1 MAGATA
7 RGPAVHLEAGHPETD
22 PPDTVAPAAVAP
34 AAVAP
39 AAVAPERAAGPAR
52 LRALVV
58 DDEAPAREEL
68 TWLLGH
74 DVNVGSVRSA
84 GSAPEALRALE
95 LEPVDVVF
103 CDIRMPGLDGLDLAR
118 VLARFAQR
126 PHVVF
131 VTAYDEHAIDAFDL
145 RATDYVLKPVRAE
158 RLAEAV
164 RRVVHAVAMSAQ
176 LPGQLPGQL
185 PAQVP
190 GRVPADGA
198 AEITAVADTA
208 VADTADETIAVELGG
223 VIRFVQRSQVRYV
236 EAHGDYARLHTAT
249 SSHLVRVPLTTLE
262 ERWASAGFVRIHRS
276 TLVALPHVDEIRIDG
291 GRCSVRLGDRV
302 LQVSRRHTKY
312 LRDRLV
318 RAASLA
324 R

>member
-1 MAGATA
+1 MTAENPRATTPRPAVPTA
-7 RGPAVHLEAGHPETD
+7 RADAVPTARSGGPAL
-22 PPDTVAPAAVAP
+22 
-34 AAVAP
+34 
-39 AAVAPERAAGPAR
+39 

-68 TWLLGH
+68 AWLLGR
-74 DVNVGSVRSA
+74 DPLVGAVRTA

-103 CDIRMPGLDGLDLAR
+103 CDIKMPGLDGLDLAR

-126 PHVVF
+126 PQVVF
-131 VTAYDEHAIDAFDL
+131 VTAYDEHAVDAFDL

-158 RLAEAV
+158 RLGEAV
-164 RRVVHAVAMSAQ
+164 RRVAQ
-176 LPGQLPGQL
+176 AAHPT
-185 PAQVP
+185 AQP
-190 GRVPADGA
+190 QEPD
-198 AEITAVADTA
+198 AEPD
-208 VADTADETIAVELGG
+208 DETIAVELAG
-223 VIRFVQRSQVRYV
+223 VTRFVQRSQVRYV

-249 SSHLVRVPLTTLE
+249 SSHLVRVPLTALE
-262 ERWASAGFVRIHRS
+262 ERWAAAGFVRIHRS
-276 TLVALPHVDEIRIDG
+276 TLVALPHVDEIRVDG

-302 LQVSRRHTKY
+302 LQVSRRHTKD

>member
-1 MAGATA
+1 VPLA
-7 RGPAVHLEAGHPETD
+7 PEAGG
-22 PPDTVAPAAVAP
+22 VALAA
-34 AAVAP
+34 
-39 AAVAPERAAGPAR
+39 AAGPAP

-68 TWLLGH
+68 TWLLGG
-74 DVNVGSVRSA
+74 DPNVGSVRSA
-84 GSAPEALRALE
+84 ASASEALRALE

-103 CDIRMPGLDGLDLAR
+103 CDVKMPGLDGLDLAR

-131 VTAYDEHAIDAFDL
+131 VSAYDEHAIDAFDL
-145 RATDYVLKPVRAE
+145 RAIDYVLKPVRAE

-164 RRVVHAVAMSAQ
+164 RRVAHAVQVSAQ
-176 LPGQLPGQL
+176 LPASPTPDT
-185 PAQVP
+185 PAQNTAGP
-190 GRVPADGA
+190 GTV
-198 AEITAVADTA
+198 
-208 VADTADETIAVELGG
+208 DTADETIAVELGG
-223 VIRFVQRSQVRYV
+223 VTRFVQRSQVLYV
-236 EAHGDYARLHTAT
+236 EAHGDYARLHTET

-276 TLVALPHVDEIRIDG
+276 TLVALPHVDEIRVDG
-291 GRCSVRLGDRV
+291 GRCSVRLGGRE
-302 LQVSRRHTKY
+302 LQVSRRHTKD